1 MKNVK
6 SVISVIMCAIAAI
19 LVCIIFNTSDVY
31 AESSASI
38 SVSGASGNVGD
49 QVTVNVTISSD
60 TEIGVTK
67 INLIYDADS
76 LQYVSGGDLG
86 SAGTVVWIDTDTF
99 KSKSRSITFK
109 VLKAGDSTVSVS
121 SGSSVASLAGDYMQV
136 NAGSGKVTGNAPKT
150 ASSDN
155 LLSSLKVSPGTLS
168 PAFSK
173 DVTEYTM
180 TVGADV
186 AKLVVS
192 ATANSSAATISIS
205 GTRMDPGDNK
215 TYITVTAENG
225 TKKTY
230 TISTYKDTSTTTTEP
245 AGSEP
250 DTPAEPV
257 VPEEGAKEVTV
268 GSMKYAIDGDFEAHQ
283 LPAGFEEEE
292 IEIDGTTVK
301 AAKGFGEKL
310 TLVYLVSMDGEG
322 KAGYYIYDSVKKSY
336 DLYIDMEQIESH
348 YAYLPVTDG
357 MEIPAGF
364 EIETIKI
371 NDTDVDVLKPS
382 GRKDTAE
389 FYLFYGM
396 DSAGNS
402 DWFVYDTK
410 CSTVQRFFFDG
421 SINEYFSDSQIES
434 ATAAAASSNATTSDF
449 NNHLK
454 TIIVII
460 SLVLCVI
467 CLIIAIVSVNKANKS
482 RY

>member
-1 MKNVK
+1 MNNVK
-6 SVISVIMCAIAAI
+6 SVISVIMYAIAAV
-19 LVCIIFNTSDVY
+19 LVCIVFNTSDVY
-31 AESSASI
+31 AASGASI
-38 SVSGASGNVGD
+38 SVSGTSGNVGD

-60 TEIGVTK
+60 TEIGATK

-76 LQYVSGGDLG
+76 LQYVSGGDSG
-86 SAGTVVWIDTDTF
+86 SAGTVVWIDIDTF

-109 VLKAGDSTVSVS
+109 VLKAGESTVSVS

-245 AGSEP
+245 E
-250 DTPAEPV
+250 TPAEPV

-371 NDTDVDVLKPS
+371 KDTDVDVLKPS
-382 GRKDTAE
+382 GRKETAE

-434 ATAAAASSNATTSDF
+434 ATAAAASSNAKTSDF
-449 NNHLK
+449 NDHLK

-460 SLVLCVI
+460 SLVLCVV

>member
-1 MKNVK
+1 MNNVK
-6 SVISVIMCAIAAI
+6 SVISVIMYAIAAV
-19 LVCIIFNTSDVY
+19 LVCIVFNTSDVY
-31 AESSASI
+31 AASGASI
-38 SVSGASGNVGD
+38 SVSGTSGNVGD

-60 TEIGVTK
+60 TEIGATK

-76 LQYVSGGDLG
+76 LQYVSGGDSG
-86 SAGTVVWIDTDTF
+86 SAGTVVWIDIDTF

-230 TISTYKDTSTTTTEP
+230 TISTYKDTSITT
-245 AGSEP
+245 EP

-268 GSMKYAIDGDFEAHQ
+268 GSMKYAIDGDFEAHP
-283 LPAGFEEEE
+283 LPAKFEEAE

-348 YAYLPVTDG
+348 YVYLPVTDG

-396 DSAGNS
+396 DIAGNS

-421 SINEYFSDSQIES
+421 SINEHFSDSQIES
-434 ATAAAASSNATTSDF
+434 ATAAAASSNATTFDF
-449 NNHLK
+449 NDHLK

>member
-6 SVISVIMCAIAAI
+6 SVISVMMCAIAAI

-31 AESSASI
+31 AASSASI
-38 SVSGASGNVGD
+38 SVSGTSGNVGD

-60 TEIGVTK
+60 TEIGATK

-76 LQYVSGGDLG
+76 LQYVSGGDSG
-86 SAGTVVWIDTDTF
+86 SAGTVVWIDIDTF

-136 NAGSGKVTGNAPKT
+136 SAGSGKVTGNAPKT

-155 LLSSLKVSPGTLS
+155 LLSSLKVSPGTLT

-245 AGSEP
+245 AASEP
-250 DTPAEPV
+250 ETPAEPV

-268 GSMKYAIDGDFEAHQ
+268 GSMKYAVDGDFEAHP
-283 LPAGFEEEE
+283 LPTGFEETE

-382 GRKDTAE
+382 GRKETAE
-389 FYLFYGM
+389 FYLFYGI

-410 CSTVQRFFFDG
+410 YNTVQRFFFDG
-421 SINEYFSDSQIES
+421 SINEYFSDSQIEN
-434 ATAAAASSNATTSDF
+434 ATVAAASSNATTSDF
-449 NNHLK
+449 NDHLK

-460 SLVLCVI
+460 SLVLCVV

>member
-6 SVISVIMCAIAAI
+6 SVISVMMCAIAAI

-31 AESSASI
+31 AESNASI

-109 VLKAGDSTVSVS
+109 VLKAGESTVSVS
-121 SGSSVASLAGDYMQV
+121 PGSSVISLAEEPMKV
-136 NAGSGKVTGNAPKT
+136 SPGSGKVTGNAPKT

-230 TISTYKDTSTTTTEP
+230 TISTYKDTSITTTEP
-245 AGSEP
+245 GTSEP

-268 GSMKYAIDGDFEAHQ
+268 GSMKYAIDGDLEAHQ

-434 ATAAAASSNATTSDF
+434 ATAAAASSNATASDF
-449 NNHLK
+449 NDHLK